1 MRIPSARTLLTLWE
15 EGEALAPFEQGLWL
29 LAAACP
35 ERTSD
40 ELAFWSFGRRNAQ
53 LLALHEALFGPQ
65 LTCLAACPACAER
78 LEVTFRT
85 GDLRATPWPDDT
97 QPDAALALRTDG
109 YDVRFRLPNSADL
122 AALAHA
128 DAGSDVSSQLLQRC
142 LLDVRCDGQVQP
154 PDQLPETVVEAVMAA
169 MADADPH
176 ADVQLALTCPA
187 CGHAWQA
194 PFEIVAYLWA
204 ELGAWAERTLREVHA
219 LASTYGW
226 READVLAM
234 SARRRQRYL
243 ELAGR

>member
-1 MRIPSARTLLTLWE
+1 MRVPSAQTLLTLWE

-35 ERTSD
+35 EHTSD
-40 ELAFWSFGRRNAQ
+40 ELALWNIGRRNAR
-53 LLALHEALFGPQ
+53 LLALHQALFGPQ
-65 LTCLAACPACAER
+65 LACLAACPACAER

-85 GDLRATPWPDDT
+85 DDLRATPWPDDA
-97 QPDAALALRTDG
+97 QPGATFALQSGD
-109 YDVRFRLPNSADL
+109 YQVRFRLPTSADL
-122 AALAHA
+122 AVLAQA
-128 DAGSDVSSQLLQRC
+128 DAGQDGRSHLLQRC
-142 LLDVRCDGQVQP
+142 LLDVRRDGQDER
-154 PDQLPETVVEAVMAA
+154 PDELPAAVVEAVMAA
-169 MADADPH
+169 MADADPQ

-204 ELGAWAERTLREVHA
+204 ALGAWAERTLREVHA
-219 LASTYGW
+219 LASTYCW